1 MYSFITI
8 AIVTNAYFRPLVN
21 GPFQYSVWLT
31 NLLSRKADVC
41 SIRQNLVLLSVHVV
55 ETFLKSK
62 QENFTTS
69 MTSTISTTT
78 STEIKIINKTLDNT
92 TASFSF
98 GFLATTIAIIN
109 LM

>member
-1 MYSFITI
+1 MDYMKWRMTVSESSFKIYYFITI
-8 AIVTNAYFRPLVN
+8 DIATNADFRPLVN
-21 GPFQYSVWLT
+21 GQFQYWVRLT

-69 MTSTISTTT
+69 ITSTITSTT
-78 STEIKIINKTLDNT
+78 ST
-92 TASFSF
+92 
-98 GFLATTIAIIN
+98 AIRN
-109 LM
+109 